1 LVGSYKGGSLIL
13 SVEEYAQF
21 RSQVESQAPRVLKRY
36 LDFDKR
42 LNSGQ
47 GLNELRQW
55 LAKILLDDGAIYT
68 IEDKAKGFEILCCL
82 EIAAQWTDLEGVS
95 PESVTLAGKID
106 KTRLYR
112 AILDGEA
119 SPGRRAALIG
129 LFQSRYRK
137 SWSWIAACSVQVS
150 SSDDGPEP
158 THRLMAEFLTQL
170 DRLDPVD
177 SGPTSDEV
185 HRLEAQVADKEE
197 GLRKLNRELEVA
209 RERADRALERLESR
223 DAELGALNKQLQSE
237 RENGDKLRQ
246 ERSRRIRIER
256 EVREKGKELE
266 DLRGEY
272 VKLDG
277 RLRDASQRGL
287 AGGLDLAALRNLDP
301 SRILG
306 LTAPTTEEELSQIRR
321 RFASVF
327 HSDRSSQLPGWVS
340 QLFDQ
345 LLGIVNEAC
354 DRLRK

>member
-1 LVGSYKGGSLIL
+1 
-13 SVEEYAQF
+13 
-21 RSQVESQAPRVLKRY
+21 
-36 LDFDKR
+36 
-42 LNSGQ
+42 
-47 GLNELRQW
+47 
-55 LAKILLDDGAIYT
+55 
-68 IEDKAKGFEILCCL
+68 
-82 EIAAQWTDLEGVS
+82 
-95 PESVTLAGKID
+95 
-106 KTRLYR
+106 
-112 AILDGEA
+112 
-119 SPGRRAALIG
+119 
-129 LFQSRYRK
+129 
-137 SWSWIAACSVQVS
+137 
-150 SSDDGPEP
+150 
-158 THRLMAEFLTQL
+158 
-170 DRLDPVD
+170 
-177 SGPTSDEV
+177 
-185 HRLEAQVADKEE
+185 
-197 GLRKLNRELEVA
+197 LRKLNRELEVA

-246 ERSRRIRIER
+246 ERSRRIKIDR

-345 LLGIVNEAC
+345 LLSLDVQRDRARFRCISVVLVNLGSTSV
-354 DRLRK
+354 RLRLPLRPIVPSSGRDALISATTTILL

>member
-1 LVGSYKGGSLIL
+1 M
-13 SVEEYAQF
+13 
-21 RSQVESQAPRVLKRY
+21 LKRY

-47 GLNELRQW
+47 GLSEFRQW

-68 IEDKAKGFEILCCL
+68 IEDRAKGFEILCCL
-82 EIAAQWTDLEGVS
+82 EIAAQWTGLEGAS

-112 AILDGEA
+112 AILDEEA
-119 SPGRRAALIG
+119 SPGRRAALIE

-137 SWSWIAACSVQVS
+137 SWSWIAATCSVQVS
-150 SSDDGPEP
+150 SSDVGFEP
-158 THRLMAEFLTQL
+158 TQRLLAEFLTQL

-185 HRLEAQVADKEE
+185 YRLEAQVADKEE

-209 RERADRALERLESR
+209 RERADRALERLEGR
-223 DAELGALNKQLQSE
+223 NAELGALNKQLQSE

-246 ERSRRIRIER
+246 ERSRRIKIER
-256 EVREKGKELE
+256 EVREKGKELD